1 MDYDEG
7 FFDGFQPGD
16 PITVD
21 YRDRLKPEKVLRE
34 RFYFS
39 GVSDSEEGKV
49 VIVCRTLESGVL
61 NRDKFIPRDNWKE
74 DRNYIPLRVSDVVSF
89 RRDSKDVERD
99 DEDVM
104 RDMLL
109 PEGFDMDGS
118 GIDDSS
124 GKGGK

>member
-16 PITVD
+16 PVTVN
-21 YRDRLKPEKVLRE
+21 YTDRLNSKRVFTE

-39 GVSDSEEGKV
+39 DVRDSDEGKV
-49 VIVCRTLESGVL
+49 VVLCRALEGSRL
-61 NRDKFIPRDNWKE
+61 NPDKLIPRENWRE
-74 DRNYIPLRVSDVVSF
+74 DRNYIPLRVSDIVSF
-89 RRDSKDVERD
+89 RRDSKDADRD

-109 PEGFDMDGS
+109 PEGFDMD
-118 GIDDSS
+118 SS
-124 GKGGK
+124 DKE